1 MHAGVGT
8 TSAYGFYRV
17 LAKFSEC
24 FFQHILHRFTVQLS
38 LPALP
43 RAAVVLK
50 A

>member
-1 MHAGVGT
+1 MHNLTKGMHAGVGT
-8 TSAYGFYRV
+8 TRADCFYRM

-43 RAAVVLK
+43 
-50 A
+50 